1 LTFVPISKSRL
12 ISSFGKKP
20 MIGMRAPPKKK
31 KKSQLT
37 AKAFNGT
44 ISLLYDF
51 DGIREQK
58 PGRCP
63 WLPTYPLAAM

>member
-1 LTFVPISKSRL
+1 
-12 ISSFGKKP
+12 

-31 KKSQLT
+31 KKKSPLT